1 MKNLKEVLKNKF
13 SFLSFRKLNFL
24 LYGLTLFLV
33 FWFFY
38 GLRGLDVREGQVSG
52 LDIIA
57 NKTVEIVDVE
67 KTEALKQQVLSSL
80 TPEYRV
86 DENINRELKKEVA
99 DFFAA
104 VEEIRSGIT
113 GVTSQT
119 KEVFRGKWKIT
130 EGTFDQLVYSREE
143 AYQRIKGTFLEL
155 FVLYLSQPVKQED
168 LGKTILDINAKLERA
183 NVLPEEARVVS
194 FLFYRF
200 VKPNAVVDLE
210 ATQKK
215 RLEALESIEPVL
227 KTIRRGTVI
236 VPKEK
241 VITANEIKVLETLGL
256 LEKKNV
262 WIRFLIMIILIGS
275 SLTVEYHYLKRFEP
289 ALLEQDAFLLFRFV
303 TVAGILVLND
313 ALSYFS
319 DRLTVV
325 SAIPLILFILL
336 GRNFI
341 LGESLVIFP
350 LLVWVMRTDFFF
362 TVYLYCNLFLP
373 IFLLSRTLK
382 RKNLVWVGFAI
393 ALINLAFNIFF
404 DFQEGE
410 LWVGMFEDALY
421 GFGGGILGA
430 IVALGGISFFESTFR
445 FTSDLHLVEFSNP
458 THPLLQRLLVEAP
471 GTYSHSLMVANLA
484 EAASEEIG
492 ANPLLV
498 RVGAYYHDI
507 GKLRRPYFFIENQ
520 LAGRNIHDRLSPTLS
535 ALVIQKHVK
544 DGVDL
549 ALQHRL
555 PLEVREI
562 IRRHH
567 GKSLM
572 RYFYGKAL
580 EKGNQKVRE
589 VEFRY
594 SGPLPHT
601 KEEVLI
607 FLADSVEAAVR
618 CIDNPSPR
626 RIENVVKV
634 IIEEYLRDGQL
645 NESSL
650 TLQDLHRVAQ
660 KFVMVINGL
669 FHTRVT
675 YPDLEEMKNGKK
687 RDVSSGTG
695 K

>member
-1 MKNLKEVLKNKF
+1 M
-13 SFLSFRKLNFL
+13 FLI
-24 LYGLTLFLV
+24 

-38 GLRGLDVREGQVSG
+38 GLRGFDVREGQVLD

-57 NKTVEIVDVE
+57 NKNVEIVDVE

-80 TPEYRV
+80 VPEYRV
-86 DENINRELKKEVA
+86 EENINRELKKEVTT
-99 DFFAA
+99 FFAA
-104 VEEIRSGIT
+104 IEEIRSGIT

-119 KEVFRGKWKIT
+119 KEIFGGKWKIT
-130 EGTFDQLVYSREE
+130 EGTFERLVYSPEE

-155 FVLYLSQPVKQED
+155 FVRYLSQPVKQED
-168 LGKTILDINAKLERA
+168 LGKAILEINAELERT
-183 NVLPEEARVVS
+183 NVLPEEAQVVS

-200 VKPNAVVDLE
+200 LKPNAVIDFE

-215 RLEALESIEPVL
+215 RLEALKSVEPVL

-236 VPKEK
+236 VPRGK
-241 VITANEIKVLETLGL
+241 VVTSNEIKVLETLGL
-256 LEKKNV
+256 FEKSNV
-262 WIRFLIMIILIGS
+262 WARFLVMIILISS
-275 SLTVEYHYLKRFEP
+275 SLVVEYHYLKRFEP
-289 ALLEQDAFLLFRFV
+289 ALLEQTTFLLFRLV
-303 TVAGILVLND
+303 IVVSILVLNG
-313 ALSYFS
+313 ALFYFS
-319 DRLTVV
+319 DRLTVL
-325 SAIPLILFILL
+325 SAIPLILFVLL
-336 GRNFI
+336 GRNFV

-350 LLVWVMRTDFFF
+350 LLVWGTRTDFFF
-362 TVYLYCNLFLP
+362 TVYLYCNLLLP

-382 RKNLVWVGFAI
+382 RKDLVRVGFAI
-393 ALINLAFNIFF
+393 ALVNLALNIFF
-404 DFQEGE
+404 DFQNGK
-410 LWVGMFEDALY
+410 LWIGMVEDALY

-445 FTSDLHLVEFSNP
+445 FTSDLHLVEFLNP
-458 THPLLQRLLVEAP
+458 TYPLLQRLLRDAP

-484 EAASEEIG
+484 EAASEEVG

-507 GKLRRPYFFIENQ
+507 GKLKRPYFFVENQ
-520 LAGRNIHDRLSPTLS
+520 LAGKNIHDRLSPNLS
-535 ALVIQKHVK
+535 ALVIRKHVK
-544 DGVDL
+544 DGVEL

-555 PLEVREI
+555 PAEVREI

-567 GKSLM
+567 GKSLI
-572 RYFYGKAL
+572 RYFYCKAL
-580 EKGNQKVRE
+580 EKGNQTVRE
-589 VEFRY
+589 MEFRY

-626 RIENVVKV
+626 RIENMVKV

-650 TLQDLHRVAQ
+650 TLRDLHRVAQ

-669 FHTRVT
+669 FHTRVA

-687 RDVSSGTG
+687 RNVSSGTG
-695 K
+695 D